1 MQPPKP
7 APKPPFAR
15 RPRDAAGK
23 MELTGGTGPIKH
35 MISFGGFLEAYK
47 SNKTF
52 RIRSPNSVDPSNSD
66 PNAPWL
72 VQDTAD
78 VGCAHP
84 IVARL
89 IIQSDTFLNG
99 VVVTRKFDKE
109 SVLGNLHQAKDSLLA
124 CEAAM
129 LKLHRAVSVVVDAVD
144 AEGVRW
150 SKDARAIN
158 PFPHV
163 NDLEA
168 LCGEFLVKANRH
180 VRTICDLTS
189 CFVDLDRK
197 HSNFD
202 HLHREI
208 EVKLG
213 QDAPLAQLVAS
224 NREFVRRIVEL
235 RNFEE
240 HRGDSRTV
248 VHNFDLGPAPDYHL
262 LAPSWEVQGKV
273 VHPRE
278 DICRD
283 SYQMTGG
290 LLALTESTVIHGVM
304 HWRDPRFG
312 HYVVEIEEEK
322 IDTTCPVLYRPGIN
336 LQGLHEKPTD
346 AAE

>member
-1 MQPPKP
+1 
-7 APKPPFAR
+7 
-15 RPRDAAGK
+15 
-23 MELTGGTGPIKH
+23 MELNGGTGPIKH
-35 MISFGGFLEAYK
+35 MISFGSFMEVYK
-47 SNKTF
+47 ADKTF
-52 RIRSPNSVDPSNSD
+52 RIRTPDSVDPSNSD

-72 VQDTAD
+72 VQDTAA

-89 IIQSDTFLNG
+89 IIQSRRFLKE
-99 VVVTRKFDKE
+99 VVVTRKIDDNAALDILHRAKE
-109 SVLGNLHQAKDSLLA
+109 GLLA

-129 LKLHRAVSVVVDAVD
+129 LKLHKAVHTIVDAVD

-168 LCGEFLVKANRH
+168 LCAEFLVKANRH

-202 HLHREI
+202 HLHKEL
-208 EVKLG
+208 EAKVG
-213 QDAPLAQLVAS
+213 PDAPLTELVAL
-224 NREFVRRIVEL
+224 NREFIRRIVEL

-240 HRGDSRTV
+240 HKGESRTV
-248 VHNFDLGPAPDYHL
+248 VHNFDLGPAPDYPL
-262 LAPSWEVQGKV
+262 VAPSWEVQGVV

-283 SYQMTGG
+283 SHQIIGG
-290 LLALTESTVIHGVM
+290 LLELTEWTVIYGVM
-304 HWRDPRFG
+304 LWCDPRFG
-312 HYVVEIEEEK
+312 HYVVEI
-322 IDTTCPVLYRPGIN
+322 DAANVDAACPVLYRPAFN
-336 LQGLHEKPTD
+336 LHELYEKPADT
-346 AAE
+346 AE